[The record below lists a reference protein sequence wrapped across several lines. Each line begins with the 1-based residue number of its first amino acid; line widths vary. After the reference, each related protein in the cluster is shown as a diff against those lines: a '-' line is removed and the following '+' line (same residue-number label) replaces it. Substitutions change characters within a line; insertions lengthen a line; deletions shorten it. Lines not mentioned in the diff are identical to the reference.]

1 MDAQRAL
8 LDTLMGRNRDGDRPE
23 EDISDFRHPRVCKPW
38 LCGLCPHDLFQN
50 TKMNLGVCESLHLPE
65 MRAAYER
72 HVSATGSDLGY
83 EQQLV
88 RELTVLVADVEKKIA
103 RGQKRLDEVV
113 MEDEEEQEGEDDAL
127 LDAADAKRVLELTA
141 GIQEAMGQVKEA
153 GNEGEVERSI
163 ELMQKIEE
171 LKRVKAELLGPGDGG
186 AAEKKTCVGTGMK
199 RERSKLL
206 VDNPLA
212 LTNVN
217 YKLRVCD
224 VCGAFLS
231 IFDSDRRLADH
242 FGGKLHLGYV
252 QIRKKIAEV
261 TERRR
266 ERQQAG
272 ATDSITK
279 DPKES
284 ARKER
289 EESDRR
295 EDMVM
300 VSSSR
305 RRGRGRPLASRSR
318 SRPRYVDTLVRS

>member
-88 RELTVLVADVEKKIA
+88 RELAVFVADVEKKIA
-103 RGQKRLDEVV
+103 RGQKRLDEV
-113 MEDEEEQEGEDDAL
+113 MTEDEEEQEEEEDARS
-127 LDAADAKRVLELTA
+127 LDAADAKRVLELTT
-141 GIQEAMGQVKEA
+141 GIQEAMEQAKEA
-153 GNEGEVERSI
+153 STVGEVERSI
-163 ELMQKIEE
+163 ELVQKIEE
-171 LKRVKAELLGPGDGG
+171 LKRAKAELSGPGDDG
-186 AAEKKTCVGTGMK
+186 AAEKEKCVGAGMK

-206 VDNPLA
+206 ADNPLA
-212 LTNVN
+212 STNVN

-242 FGGKLHLGYV
+242 FGGKMHLGYV

-266 ERQQAG
+266 ERQQTG
-272 ATDSITK
+272 ATDSTAK

-284 ARKER
+284 VRKER
-289 EESDRR
+289 GESGRR
-295 EDMVM
+295 EDTVV

-305 RRGRGRPLASRSR
+305 RRGLPLASRPH
-318 SRPRYVDTLVRS
+318 SRPRYVGVLVRS